1 MGIVLAPHEI
11 VKQGVEN
18 VGLQQGHNE
27 EFSTGGGVKHP
38 YLLGEVL
45 GVLLF
50 GVWVDIEADG
60 IEATF
65 VND

>member
-1 MGIVLAPHEI
+1 M
-11 VKQGVEN
+11 
-18 VGLQQGHNE
+18 GLQQGHNE
-27 EFSTGGGVKHP
+27 EFSTGGGVKHS

-60 IEATF
+60 IEATL